1 MKTLFSKSPLLML
14 SGIPLALTY
23 WFFDALL
30 DVYIFKIYS
39 NFSSSLFST
48 NAHELWM
55 RISVTALIIAFVIHF
70 NKSQTELQLKTDE
83 ADELKY
89 LEVNDP
95 LTSLFNKRKF
105 YEILEY
111 EMEKEKRNKDGLS
124 IIFCS
129 IDDFKN
135 ITNNHKADTVD
146 NLLRSVALQLAVCLR
161 KTDIISHWEDEKFL
175 ILISNKTADKTKV
188 IAEKIRTTMKN
199 FNFDEIGNITT
210 SLGITQFIDT
220 DNKVTIVNRADD
232 ALKNATEKA
241 GNIVKVN

>member
-14 SGIPLALTY
+14 SGIPLALSY
-23 WFFDALL
+23 WVLDALL
-30 DVYIFKIYS
+30 DVYVFKIS
-39 NFSSSLFST
+39 PEFSSSLFTSNT
-48 NAHELWM
+48 HELWM
-55 RISVTALIIAFVIHF
+55 RISISALIVAFVIYIK
-70 NKSQTELQLKTDE
+70 KSQTELQLKTDE
-83 ADELKY
+83 AEELKY

-95 LTSLFNKRKF
+95 LTALFNKRKF

-129 IDDFKN
+129 IDNFKKIN
-135 ITNNHKADTVD
+135 DAYKADTVD

-175 ILISNKTADKTKV
+175 ILISNKTADKTKI
-188 IAEKIRTTMKN
+188 IAEKIRTTMEN

-232 ALKNATEKA
+232 ALTNAVEKT
-241 GNIVKVN
+241 GNIVEVN